1 MNQHRS
7 HRPQSARWLAFVLLL
22 TGTVALAQS
31 TQEQVHRMAYGVM
44 PTDLRLLTA
53 LHRWFGAQLSE
64 HGADARA
71 E

>member
-1 MNQHRS
+1 
-7 HRPQSARWLAFVLLL
+7 LLL